1 MQAFLFAVNAVT
13 PIMLL
18 MVLGFFLKK
27 IGLMSISLSK
37 QINKIVYRVFLPVML
52 FLNIYKIESF
62 AAIDFGYVAYTIIAV
77 FVIFAVSIPLVCL
90 VSRKNS
96 YRGVLLQATFRSNY
110 AFIGIPLAQSLFGD
124 EGVVVATLLSA
135 IIVPFYNV
143 LATVSLSIFKG
154 DGEKISVKKIL
165 LNIIN
170 NPLIQSIFAGLLAL
184 LVREI
189 LVFNSVDFRISNI
202 DAVYKP
208 LTQLSS
214 LATPLALISLGAQ
227 FEFSAVGELKK
238 EIIFGTIMRS
248 AIVPLLCIGLP
259 LVFAP
264 TAFSGAHYAAFVA
277 AFATPVAVSTV
288 PMAQEMD
295 GDVQLAG
302 QLVVWS
308 TLFSALTVF
317 FASLALRLVGVF

>member
-1 MQAFLFAVNAVT
+1 MQAFLFAVNAVI

-27 IGLMSISLSK
+27 IGLMGIDFSK
-37 QINKIVYRVFLPVML
+37 QINKVVYRVFLPVML

-62 AAIDFGYVAYTIIAV
+62 AAIDFGYVFYTIAAV
-77 FVIFAVSIPLVCL
+77 FVIFLVSIPLVCL

-143 LATVSLSIFKG
+143 LATVSLSIFRG

-165 LNIIN
+165 LSIIK
-170 NPLIQSIFAGLLAL
+170 NPLIQSIFIGLLAL

-189 LVFNSVDFRISNI
+189 FVATDISFRLSNI
-202 DAVYKP
+202 KAIYTP
-208 LTQLSS
+208 LNQLSS

-227 FEFSAVGELKK
+227 FEFSAVSSLKK
-238 EIIFGTIMRS
+238 EIIFGTVARS
-248 AIVPLLCIGLP
+248 LAVPLLCIGLP

-295 GDVQLAG
+295 GDIQLAG

-308 TLFSALTVF
+308 TLFSAFTVF
-317 FASLALRLVGVF
+317 FCSLALKLVGVF

>member
-27 IGLMSISLSK
+27 IGLMGVSLSK

-77 FVIFAVSIPLVCL
+77 FVIFIISIPLVCL
-90 VSRKNS
+90 ISRKNS
-96 YRGVLLQATFRSNY
+96 FRGVLLQATFRSNY

-124 EGVVVATLLSA
+124 EGVVIATLLSA

-189 LVFNSVDFRISNI
+189 LVFNSVDFRISDI
-202 DAVYKP
+202 DAIYKP

-238 EIIFGTIMRS
+238 EIIFGTVMRS

-264 TAFSGAHYAAFVA
+264 SAFGGAHYAAFVA

>member
-18 MVLGFFLKK
+18 MVLGYFLKK
-27 IGLMSISLSK
+27 IGLIGVDLSK

-62 AAIDFGYVAYTIIAV
+62 AAIDFGYVFYTIAAV
-77 FVIFAVSIPLVCL
+77 FVIFLVSIPLVCL
-90 VSRKNS
+90 VSKRNS

-124 EGVVVATLLSA
+124 EGVIVATLLSA
-135 IIVPFYNV
+135 IIVPFYNI
-143 LATVSLSIFKG
+143 LATVALSIFKG

-165 LNIIN
+165 LNIIK

-184 LVREI
+184 LIREI
-189 LVFNSVDFRISNI
+189 LSVNSIDFRISNI
-202 DAVYKP
+202 EAIYKP

-214 LATPLALISLGAQ
+214 LATPLALICLGAQ
-227 FEFSAVGELKK
+227 FEFSAVSELKK
-238 EIIFGTIMRS
+238 EIIFGTVARS
-248 AIVPLLCIGLP
+248 LAVPLLCIGSP

-264 TAFSGAHYAAFVA
+264 SAFSGAHYAAFVA

-317 FASLALRLVGVF
+317 FSSLALRLVGVF